1 MDEPVSDVIHP
12 ADSLPSTVGRRPSG
26 PLVAELGRR
35 AAETVRPLIRA
46 GAPSALIDFPNH
58 TNLGDS
64 AIWLGQLALL
74 RRLRLPQPSY
84 ACDYET
90 YSRARLAAR
99 IGDGTILISG
109 GGNFG
114 DLYPHHQKLREAVI
128 ADFPHNP
135 IVQLPQSIHFDH
147 SGGLEHA
154 ARICDAHRNFTLL
167 VRDLTS
173 LDLARRTFRSQVALC
188 PDMAFGLGAL
198 TRHGAPDHD
207 VVFIAR
213 RDREILH
220 AGPVPATPPGMLR
233 TDWLREPEALVHRLR
248 RGLQR
253 QAAKYPA
260 VKWLDWLASRGDEA
274 LARHR
279 LMRGVTM
286 LSRGHAVITDRLH
299 AHVLSLLLGIPHCL
313 LDNSYGKV
321 RGCWETWTHGADLT
335 VWCETE
341 AEALE
346 RVPELLARERSE

>member
-1 MDEPVSDVIHP
+1 VSDAIHP
-12 ADSLPSTVGRRPSG
+12 ADTLPPSAGRRPSG
-26 PLVAELGRR
+26 LLVAELGRI
-35 AAETVRPLIRA
+35 AAETLRPLIRA
-46 GAPSALIDFPNH
+46 DAPCALIDFPTH

-74 RRLRLPQPSY
+74 RRLGIARPSY
-84 ACDYET
+84 ACDYGS
-90 YSRARLAAR
+90 YSRARLAAC

-114 DLYPHHQKLREAVI
+114 DLYPHHQKLRERVI
-128 ADFPHNP
+128 ADFPYNP
-135 IVQLPQSIHFDH
+135 IVQLPQSIHFARA
-147 SGGLEHA
+147 GGLEHA
-154 ARICDAHRNFTLL
+154 ARICDAHRNLTLL
-167 VRDLTS
+167 VRDLAS
-173 LDLARRTFRSQVALC
+173 LELARRTFRSQVALC
-188 PDMAFGLGAL
+188 PDMAFGLGAFS
-198 TRHGAPDHD
+198 RRGEPDHD

-213 RDREILH
+213 RDREVLH

-233 TDWLREPEALVHRLR
+233 TDWLREREALVHRIR
-248 RGLQR
+248 RGLRR

-260 VKWLDWLASRGDEA
+260 VNWLDRLAWHSNEA

-279 LMRGVTM
+279 LMRGVAM
-286 LSRGHAVITDRLH
+286 LSRGRAVITDRLH

-321 RGCWETWTHGADLT
+321 RGYWETWTHGADLT

-346 RVPELLARERSE
+346 RVRELLAREDSE